1 MTDQAG
7 TATATETG
15 TGTAIIIYVYKM
27 QAGSKGKRR
36 QGQQMGGRGCGDSQ
50 RQVSVHWQL
59 CTSSSSSSINVQPVA
74 PRPISRC
81 WAYCAPNRAE
91 PNRTELNSRAIVINC
106 ATEFGSNFAGK
117 LRVAMRRQIRF
128 GCSTQAT
135 VQPGPQVVEGGG
147 VVSGR
152 CRLLQLQLPRLE
164 LAPRLISNFDLE
176 QIM

>member
-1 MTDQAG
+1 MYTKCKQVQRASADGGNRWGEGVWGQPAAGIGSLAALHVVVFVVDQCA
-7 TATATETG
+7 ACSA
-15 TGTAIIIYVYKM
+15 ASDIKM
-27 QAGSKGKRR
+27 
-36 QGQQMGGRGCGDSQ
+36 MG
-50 RQVSVHWQL
+50 L
-59 CTSSSSSSINVQPVA
+59 L
-74 PRPISRC
+74 RP
-81 WAYCAPNRAE
+81 E
-91 PNRTELNSRAIVINC
+91 PSRTELSCRAIVINC

-147 VVSGR
+147 VGSGC

>member
-7 TATATETG
+7 TATETG

-81 WAYCAPNRAE
+81 WAYCAPNRTE
-91 PNRTELNSRAIVINC
+91 PNRTELPSNRDQQCNRIRQQFRGQTASGDA
-106 ATEFGSNFAGK
+106 ATDSFWMLYAGHGP
-117 LRVAMRRQIRF
+117 AW
-128 GCSTQAT
+128 STS
-135 VQPGPQVVEGGG
+135 
-147 VVSGR
+147 SGR
-152 CRLLQLQLPRLE
+152 GRSGLKLLQASSASAASTRARSTFNKQ
-164 LAPRLISNFDLE
+164 F
-176 QIM
+176 

>member
-7 TATATETG
+7 TATAAATGTG

-36 QGQQMGGRGCGDSQ
+36 QGQRRRGCGDSQ

-91 PNRTELNSRAIVINC
+91 PSRTDAEPNSRAIVINC

-135 VQPGPQVVEGGG
+135 VQPGWRRRVCAQAAAGSFGFSCLDSSSLHV
-147 VVSGR
+147 
-152 CRLLQLQLPRLE
+152 
-164 LAPRLISNFDLE
+164 
-176 QIM
+176 